1 MVDDSNHT
9 VDELFQILVRA
20 RDMPPVRAL
29 DEIESALRL
38 DKLRV
43 TSRIQGGAVNYHGE
57 IAPSE
62 GLIVPVL
69 CEGWRWDDA
78 PGDRE
83 RALGGQDTGR
93 DRRLFGGRYFVC
105 GRKLGFGQ

>member
-43 TSRIQGGAVNYHGE
+43 TSRIQGGAARTITAKPRH
-57 IAPSE
+57 
-62 GLIVPVL
+62 
-69 CEGWRWDDA
+69 R
-78 PGDRE
+78 
-83 RALGGQDTGR
+83 RA
-93 DRRLFGGRYFVC
+93 
-105 GRKLGFGQ
+105 